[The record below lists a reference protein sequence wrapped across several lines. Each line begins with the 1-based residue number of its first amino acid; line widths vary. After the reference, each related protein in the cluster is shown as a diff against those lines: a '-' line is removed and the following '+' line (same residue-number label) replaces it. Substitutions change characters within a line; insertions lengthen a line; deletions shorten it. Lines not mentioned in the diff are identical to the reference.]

1 MSKYKEIKGFKVQTL
16 ASDTAASLAASG
28 SWSSGGT
35 MNSTGHAWAG
45 GTGIKAAALS
55 FGGEGPPSFSP
66 RYIGLTEQYD
76 GTTWTEKADLN
87 AARAY
92 MGGAGTTT
100 ASLCTGGNSGG
111 PYTAANEEWNGSA
124 WSEDT
129 DLNVASNKFAQN
141 GTSTASFVAGGLN
154 GSTNYAATHEVWN
167 GSSWSEEADL
177 NTARNTLTGFGIT
190 TAAVVAGGRTPGGPS
205 GVNNVESWN
214 GSSWSEV
221 AEVNSAFYAG
231 ASSGIATDG
240 LVFAGYYPPN
250 NLARTEQWN
259 GSAWTEL
266 ADLATAKRDTASANS
281 QPGNS
286 ASALNIAGYATDY
299 IATTEEWTTTP
310 AADFTKQNLG
320 QVYYN
325 SGSNA
330 FKVTAQPIAGGTW
343 ASATSLNSARAYIGS
358 AGLKT
363 AFLAFGGNGHVGVT
377 ESYNGSSWTEVADL
391 NTGRFAGA
399 SGGSQTAA
407 FMAGGRIST
416 TASSVVSEEWNG
428 SSWAEGNDLNL
439 DRYAITTGMGTQT
452 AGLAVSGNK
461 RFSPS
466 ASPAYFAG
474 TEQYNGTS
482 WTEVNDLPTAM
493 ESAGGI
499 GTQTA
504 AGQWG
509 GYNGSYIN
517 SGFLYDGTSWTTT
530 TNFPISGGNFS
541 TSGTTTAGLMFGIFD
556 NGPGVGVANN
566 LSWDGTSFTEV
577 ADLGTARNAGGGPTA
592 SLGTTSSAI
601 LAGGYSTTYVA
612 NTEEWTVPEANS
624 TITVS

>member
-16 ASDTAASLAASG
+16 ASDTAASVAATG
-28 SWSSGGT
+28 SWSAGGT

-111 PYTAANEEWNGSA
+111 PYTAANEEWNGSV
-124 WSEDT
+124 WSEEA

-154 GSTNYAATHEVWN
+154 GSTNFAATHEVWN
-167 GSSWSEEADL
+167 GSSWSEQADL

-190 TAAVVAGGRTPGGPS
+190 TAAVVAGGRTPGTPA

-240 LVFAGYYPPN
+240 LVFAGYNPPN

-310 AADFTKQNLG
+310 AADFTKINLG

-330 FKVTAQPIAGGTW
+330 FKVTQ
-343 ASATSLNSARAYIGS
+343 NSFMVQV
-358 AGLKT
+358 L
-363 AFLAFGGNGHVGVT
+363 GHLVVECRFKYSVEVT
-377 ESYNGSSWTEVADL
+377 
-391 NTGRFAGA
+391 
-399 SGGSQTAA
+399 
-407 FMAGGRIST
+407 
-416 TASSVVSEEWNG
+416 
-428 SSWAEGNDLNL
+428 
-439 DRYAITTGMGTQT
+439 
-452 AGLAVSGNK
+452 
-461 RFSPS
+461 
-466 ASPAYFAG
+466 
-474 TEQYNGTS
+474 
-482 WTEVNDLPTAM
+482 
-493 ESAGGI
+493 GGI
-499 GTQTA
+499 
-504 AGQWG
+504 W
-509 GYNGSYIN
+509 N
-517 SGFLYDGTSWTTT
+517 S
-530 TNFPISGGNFS
+530 N
-541 TSGTTTAGLMFGIFD
+541 
-556 NGPGVGVANN
+556 
-566 LSWDGTSFTEV
+566 
-577 ADLGTARNAGGGPTA
+577 
-592 SLGTTSSAI
+592 SS
-601 LAGGYSTTYVA
+601 
-612 NTEEWTVPEANS
+612 NS
-624 TITVS
+624 